1 MRNTMIYLLHMSQQ
15 DLSAS
20 KDRDPR
26 RQAPTAGLGKIEAV
40 ATATAIIDFLAERGR
55 KVSGQDVA
63 TMLGITKSRASR
75 HLANLEQL
83 GLVGRQGSRGYELG
97 WRLVRWGHIA
107 AGRLDLI
114 TLLDEYLVAF
124 AREAGLTVLLCTDA
138 GGDAVVVRSIPAP
151 HAIHIDVKPG
161 LVLTLPH
168 SPSARIA
175 FAFQS
180 RERREKLL
188 GHLCA
193 RETDFRI
200 ADRQE
205 FMRQIAD
212 IQQHYVCWTRDKFN
226 LGHGAVAAPVFDQ
239 DEELRAVVTVMIPSS
254 ELGEN
259 GPPRR
264 LIEALLRC
272 CASCSQRLNSRFH
285 FPAG

>member
-1 MRNTMIYLLHMSQQ
+1 MSQQ
-15 DLSAS
+15 LESETR
-20 KDRDPR
+20 DRDPR

-40 ATATAIIDFLAERGR
+40 ATATAIIDFLAERGS
-55 KVSGQDVA
+55 KVGVQDVA

-107 AGRLDLI
+107 AARLDLVAM
-114 TLLDEYLVAF
+114 LDDYLVALG
-124 AREAGLTVLLCTDA
+124 REVGLTVLLCTDA

-151 HAIHIDVKPG
+151 QAIHIDVKPG
-161 LVLTLPH
+161 LVLSLPH

-188 GHLCA
+188 GHLCE
-193 RETDFRI
+193 REPDFRI
-200 ADRQE
+200 ADRAE
-205 FMRQIAD
+205 FMTQIAD
-212 IQQHYVCWTRDKFN
+212 IQRHYVCWTRDKFN

-254 ELGEN
+254 ELGER
-259 GPPRR
+259 GPPRP

-272 CASCSQRLNSRFH
+272 CALCSQRLNSRFQ
-285 FPAG
+285 FPVG

>member
-1 MRNTMIYLLHMSQQ
+1 MSQQ
-15 DLSAS
+15 LESETR
-20 KDRDPR
+20 DRDPR

-40 ATATAIIDFLAERGR
+40 ATATAIIDFLAERGS
-55 KVSGQDVA
+55 KVGVQDVA

-107 AGRLDLI
+107 AARLDLVAM
-114 TLLDEYLVAF
+114 LDDYLVALG
-124 AREAGLTVLLCTDA
+124 REVGLTVLLCTDA